1 MVNFYSSKL
10 GKNVQQISKRK
21 ARKMFADG
29 VTIWLK
35 ASNMSFD
42 NPFYQNIFDINLNRR
57 IELQNQGHAVD
68 LDFDVIVNSF
78 EYYNCNNYCGRYSQ
92 FFVGI

>member
-1 MVNFYSSKL
+1 
-10 GKNVQQISKRK
+10 
-21 ARKMFADG
+21 
-29 VTIWLK
+29 
-35 ASNMSFD
+35 MSFD

-57 IELQNQGHAVD
+57 IELQKHGHAVD

-92 FFVGI
+92 FFVEA